1 MFQAGDVIVCGT
13 HGVCRVECVG
23 PLDGGGISRS
33 GVEKGRIYYTLVP
46 VYEKESVVFTP
57 VDNQKI
63 VIRPVLSREKALD
76 LIDGMPT
83 AEMLTITDEKRRE
96 TEYREALYACQA
108 EALVKVLKTIYARR
122 RTRLARGKK
131 ATDADSRYMKLAED
145 CLYGELAV
153 SLGLERDQV
162 RGFIRDRIGTAE

>member
-1 MFQAGDVIVCGT
+1 M
-13 HGVCRVECVG
+13 
-23 PLDGGGISRS
+23 
-33 GVEKGRIYYTLVP
+33 
-46 VYEKESVVFTP
+46 
-57 VDNQKI
+57 
-63 VIRPVLSREKALD
+63 
-76 LIDGMPT
+76 
-83 AEMLTITDEKRRE
+83 
-96 TEYREALYACQA
+96 
-108 EALVKVLKTIYARR
+108 LKTIYARR